1 MPHLGDQQVPSLG
14 HISRLDPASA
24 INPFFGIAEEDL
36 TEEEAVALD
45 TLLENEAARINAV
58 AFRNAEIISLAD
70 FKQRLN
76 PDEKSAVDL
85 GLLQIVLDDESQRPT
100 LEIGARARLLD
111 QASINQLLGIVASGS
126 GGPSAY
132 QSAQLELDRAAL
144 SGYDAGGQPTLGR
157 EAFEQDRISENYR
170 NLLETAGLLGNLS
183 GQRTLAGDVFDLDAE
198 LGRGR
203 FDLDAELGRGRFGL
217 DAELGRGS
225 LALDRDSLSRLIA
238 LDAQN
243 AALERERNLL
253 DTGRLL
259 GSIGGR
265 QTLEAE
271 LGRGGLDVERGGLD
285 LARAQTAADFQS
297 NPSNFIAAQ
306 LARGGL
312 GSAVGDLLI
321 PGRIAETLFGGNLGA
336 PSTRAL
342 TASGR
347 AGLSNNL
354 TGVNA
359 GAVPQGATIG
369 GGLFGEN
376 LSIPSLQTLNQL
388 NPEEIQA
395 VGAAV
400 PFLTGGNVTPTQYFS
415 DAQRLGLT
423 GFG

>member
-1 MPHLGDQQVPSLG
+1 MAPVGKYVRPEDRDQGGRGQ
-14 HISRLDPASA
+14 DPDYPWIQPVYKEDLHTPTSVLEAFGTRDVSPDDLTWVHA
-24 INPFFGIAEEDL
+24 NAQRREYDRNSGERAEDAFHAALSPEQRILLERGIARIIPGEDASTDLASGLTFAATPPRFEIDEDL
-36 TEEEAVALD
+36 
-45 TLLENEAARINAV
+45 
-58 AFRNAEIISLAD
+58 
-70 FKQRLN
+70 
-76 PDEKSAVDL
+76 
-85 GLLQIVLDDESQRPT
+85 
-100 LEIGARARLLD
+100 ARLLPPEFFD
-111 QASINQLLGIVASGS
+111 DLYGFPSGS
-126 GGPSAY
+126 GGGISAF
-132 QSAQLELDRAAL
+132 QRESLDLDRAAL

-203 FDLDAELGRGRFGL
+203 FDLDAELGRGRFG
-217 DAELGRGS
+217 
-225 LALDRDSLSRLIA
+225 
-238 LDAQN
+238 
-243 AALERERNLL
+243 
-253 DTGRLL
+253 
-259 GSIGGR
+259 
-265 QTLEAE
+265 LEAE

>member
-1 MPHLGDQQVPSLG
+1 MPHKGDQQVSSLG
-14 HISRLDPASA
+14 HISTLDPASA
-24 INPFFGIAEEDL
+24 IDPFFGIAREDL
-36 TEEEAVALD
+36 TEEDVAALD
-45 TLLENEAARINAV
+45 TLYKNEAARINAV
-58 AFRNAEIISLAD
+58 ALRNEEIISLAD
-70 FKQRLN
+70 FEQRLN

-85 GLLQIVLDDESQRPT
+85 GLLQIVLDDEFGRPT

-111 QASINQLLGIVASGS
+111 QASINQLLGIVASSGS

-217 DAELGRGS
+217 DAELGRGG

-400 PFLTGGNVTPTQYFS
+400 PFLT
-415 DAQRLGLT
+415 
-423 GFG
+423 